1 MLNEESSQKID
12 PREGEQIKGTHEAAN
27 YADNSQAS
35 HWTAGKENLCS
46 ENDIIQ
52 EIIDAPHGANNSR
65 EQMKQAEDAETQNS
79 HGISPIV
86 ANFEGTSIARFE
98 TPEEF
103 TGLKVTEPEHFAAG
117 LPAIISTMKHTL
129 SRMGVVRTLQTL
141 KTMNQKDGFDCQSC
155 AWADPDGERHF
166 FEFCENGAKA
176 VADEAMTNTIS
187 PEFFK
192 KYSVAE
198 LSHKSDYWLNRQGR
212 ITHPMY
218 LPKGA
223 THYEPVSWK
232 NAFQILAKELNA
244 LDTPDE
250 AIFYTSGRASN
261 EAAYLY
267 QLFVRQFGTNNLPDC
282 SNMCHESSGTALTES
297 IGIGKGTVTLDDF
310 NKCDLIIILGQNPGT
325 NHPRML
331 TSLEQAKHNGAKI
344 LTINPLPEAGL
355 LSVVNPNPQEY
366 KNPLKFPLALLGNKG
381 TPLSDLHLPVRING
395 DMAILKGMMKY
406 MFEAERANPG
416 TVLDKNFIE
425 KDTAGFEEF
434 KANLENSNWD
444 DIVELSGISREMIE
458 QAAAL
463 YMKSERV
470 ITCWA
475 MGLTQHKNA
484 VGTIQEIAN
493 LHFLRGNIGRE
504 GAGLCP
510 VRGHSNVQGDRTVG
524 IWERPREE
532 FLKALDNEFNFTAP
546 RKHGFDTVEAIKAM
560 YVGRGKVFFALGGNF
575 LSATPD
581 TEYTAKAL
589 RRCKLTAQVITK
601 LNRTALIT
609 GEQSLILPCLGR
621 SEKDLQTSGEQF
633 VSCENSMGVVQ
644 QSKGILEPAS
654 KHLRSESWI
663 VAQLAKAVLKNK
675 TTVDWDNL
683 VADYDNIRDKI
694 EKTIP
699 GFDDYNKRVRQDG
712 GFYLP
717 NAPREGVF
725 PTATNKAN
733 FTVHELPIHAIL
745 PDELVM
751 MTIRTH
757 DQFNTTIYGLDDR
770 YRGIHNER
778 RVILMNPEDV
788 RERNLKSGQ
797 VVDLTSHFDD
807 GIERKAN
814 RFIVVPYDIPRRCT
828 ATYFPETNVLVP
840 INSTAD
846 RSNTP
851 VSKFVRITVAP
862 HKSKMGE
869 EGIVGKFDYDYV
881 DGFNLSSSNYALS
894 QHKRQSFLNNINL
907 ESFVKTTVW
916 ATIIAA
922 TLKKIYNSK
931 NID

>member
-1 MLNEESSQKID
+1 MSNEESNQKID
-12 PREGEQIKGTHEAAN
+12 PREGEQIEGAREAAN
-27 YADNSQAS
+27 HADNFQAS
-35 HWTAGKENLCS
+35 HWTAGKENLRS

-52 EIIDAPHGANNSR
+52 EAITAPHGANSSR
-65 EQMKQAEDAETQNS
+65 EQMKQAENAEAQNS
-79 HGISPIV
+79 HGTSPIV
-86 ANFEGTSIARFE
+86 ENFEGTSIARFE

-103 TGLKVTEPEHFAAG
+103 TGLQVTEPEHFAAG
-117 LPAIISTMKHTL
+117 LPAIISTMRHTL
-129 SRMGVVRTLQTL
+129 GKMGVVRTLKTL

-155 AWADPDGERHF
+155 AWADPDGARHF

-176 VADEAMTNTIS
+176 VADEAMIDKVS

-212 ITHPMY
+212 LTHPMY

-223 THYEPVSWK
+223 SHYEPISWE

-244 LDTPDE
+244 LATPDE

-267 QLFVRQFGTNNLPDC
+267 QLFIRQFGTNNLPDC

-297 IGIGKGTVTLDDF
+297 IGNGKGTVTLEDF

-344 LTINPLPEAGL
+344 LTMNPLPEAGL

-366 KNPLKFPLALLGNKG
+366 KNPLKFPVALLGNKA

-395 DMAILKGMMKY
+395 DMAVLKGIMKF
-406 MFEAERANPG
+406 MFEAEAANPG
-416 TVLDKNFIE
+416 TVLDKKFIE
-425 KDTAGFEEF
+425 NDTAGFEEF
-434 KANLENSNWD
+434 RANLENANWD
-444 DIVELSGISREMIE
+444 DIVEQSGVSRDIIE
-458 QAAAL
+458 EAAGL

-532 FLKALDNEFNFTAP
+532 FLKALDKEFNFTAP
-546 RKHGFDTVEAIKAM
+546 RKHGYDTVEAIKAM
-560 YVGRGKVFFALGGNF
+560 YVGRGKIFFALGGNF

-589 RRCKLTAQVITK
+589 QRCKLTAQVITK

-621 SEKDLQTSGEQF
+621 SEKDLQAGGEQF

-654 KHLRSESWI
+654 EHLRSESWI
-663 VAQLAKAVLKNK
+663 VAQLAKATLKNK
-675 TTVDWDNL
+675 TSVDWDKL

-699 GFDDYNKRVRQDG
+699 GFEDYNKRVRQGG

-733 FTVHELPIHAIL
+733 FTVHELPIHTFFT
-745 PDELVM
+745 DELIM

-757 DQFNTTIYGLDDR
+757 DQFNTTVYGLDDR

-778 RVILMNPEDV
+778 RIILINPEDM

-814 RFIVVPYDIPRRCT
+814 HFIVVPYDIPRRCT

-840 INSTAD
+840 IDSTAD

-862 HKSKMGE
+862 HKSKTGE
-869 EGIVGKFDYDYV
+869 EEIVGKFNYDFV
-881 DGFNLSSSNYALS
+881 DGFNQISSNDDLTRHAKQGFLS
-894 QHKRQSFLNNINL
+894 RINL
-907 ESFVKTTVW
+907 ESIVKTTVW
-916 ATIIAA
+916 ATVVGY
-922 TLKKIYNSK
+922 TFKRIYNSK
-931 NID
+931 YSD

>member
-1 MLNEESSQKID
+1 MANEEINQTVD
-12 PREGEQIKGTHEAAN
+12 PREGEQVEGAHEAAN
-27 YADNSQAS
+27 ESDKSQAS
-35 HWTAGKENLCS
+35 HWTAGKENIRS

-52 EIIDAPHGANNSR
+52 EAVAESTGADNAH
-65 EQMKQAEDAETQNS
+65 EQMREAENAEARNLHEDLPVKNNGNGS
-79 HGISPIV
+79 LIS
-86 ANFEGTSIARFE
+86 AE

-103 TGLKVTEPEHFAAG
+103 TGLRVSEPEHFAAG
-117 LPAIISTMKHTL
+117 LPAIISTMKHTIGE
-129 SRMGVVRTLQTL
+129 MGVIRTLRTL

-176 VADEAMTNTIS
+176 VADEATTRQVT
-187 PEFFK
+187 PEFFAQ
-192 KYSVAE
+192 YSVAE
-198 LSHKSDYWLNRQGR
+198 LSHKSDFWLGKQGR
-212 ITHPMY
+212 ITNPMY
-218 LPKGA
+218 LAKGA
-223 THYEPVSWK
+223 THYEPISWE
-232 NAFQILAKELNA
+232 NAFAVLSKNLNE

-267 QLFVRQFGTNNLPDC
+267 QLFIRQFGTNNLPDC

-297 IGIGKGTVTLDDF
+297 IGIGKGTVTLEDF

-331 TSLEQAKHNGAKI
+331 TSLEQAKHAGAKI
-344 LTINPLPEAGL
+344 LTMNPLPEAGL

-366 KNPLKFPLALLGNKG
+366 KNPLKFPIAVLGNKG
-381 TPLSDLHLPVRING
+381 TALSDLHLPVRING
-395 DMAILKGMMKY
+395 DMAVLKGMMKF
-406 MFEAERANPG
+406 MFEAEAANPG

-425 KDTAGFEEF
+425 KDTAGFDEF
-434 KANLENSNWD
+434 RANLENANWD
-444 DIVELSGISREMIE
+444 DIVEQSGVSRAQIE
-458 QAAAL
+458 EAARL

-510 VRGHSNVQGDRTVG
+510 VRGHSNVQGDRSVG

-532 FLKALDNEFNFTAP
+532 FLRALDAEFNFTAP
-546 RKHGFDTVEAIKAM
+546 RNHGYDTVEAIKAM

-589 RRCKLTAQVITK
+589 QRTKLTAQVITK

-609 GEQSLILPCLGR
+609 GEEALILPCLGR
-621 SEKDLQTSGEQF
+621 SEKDEQKGGYQF

-644 QSKGILEPAS
+644 MSKGILAPTS
-654 KHLRSESWI
+654 KHLRSEPWI
-663 VAQLAKAVLKNK
+663 VAQLAKAVLAGKS
-675 TTVDWDNL
+675 TVDWDAMTGN
-683 VADYDNIRDKI
+683 YDNIREKI
-694 EKTIP
+694 ERTIP
-699 GFDDYNKRVRQDG
+699 GFDNYNERVRHGG

-717 NAPREGVF
+717 NAPRDGKF

-733 FTVHELPIHAIL
+733 FTVHELPIHTFA
-745 PDELVM
+745 PGELIM

-757 DQFNTTIYGLDDR
+757 DQFNTTIYGLEDR

-778 RVILMNPEDV
+778 RVILMNPEDL
-788 RERNLKSGQ
+788 RERNLKTGQ
-797 VVDLTSHFDD
+797 TVDLTSHF
-807 GIERKAN
+807 ENEQRHAN
-814 RFIVVPYDIPRRCT
+814 HFIVVPYDIPKGCT
-828 ATYFPETNVLVP
+828 ATYFPEANVLVP
-840 INSTAD
+840 IGSTAD

-862 HKSKMGE
+862 HVSKTGE
-869 EGIVGKFDYDYV
+869 AGVVGKFDYDYV
-881 DGFNLSSSNYALS
+881 KGYADAPASKSLS
-894 QHKRQSFLNNINL
+894 HTRVKTSFMSKLNL
-907 ESFVKTTVW
+907 ENVVGAAVW
-916 ATIIAA
+916 ATILGAA
-922 TLKKIYNSK
+922 AKSIYNSQVNK
-931 NID
+931 